1 MPHPAFTF
9 VADPG
14 LVPEGP
20 PGGRLSGWRIPI
32 KDGTDVA
39 GMPTTNG
46 NPARAYIARETDPFV
61 RRLIDAG
68 ASIDAK
74 TLTSELGA
82 TCYAERPGVP
92 VLESPAFPGC
102 TPGGSS
108 AGAAVVV
115 ADGTSRAA
123 HGTDAG
129 GSIRVPAAACGVVGL
144 KLASPQLP
152 AHGFLTHNVSDLA
165 TLTGWS
171 EPTARP
177 LRVGVLTKGV
187 FASPEVAEGRGADVE
202 KLAALLGHRHEVVEI
217 EPYAESCDT
226 YTHFTTT
233 ITHAFKD
240 ADPLDNAYIAWL
252 VEQAHQL
259 TPEHV
264 ATAQQ
269 HSRILPALI
278 GRQWDVDAVL
288 SPTIAYD
295 PPSLGHF
302 PALSPEDSFH
312 AQTHWSPW
320 CSVFNVL
327 GTPAIALAGIHLGS
341 LRLTGP
347 QLLSLALEAEELLG
361 WELLGR

>member
-14 LVPEGP
+14 AAQEGP
-20 PGGRLSGWRIPI
+20 PGGRLTGWRIPI

-46 NPARAYIARETDPFV
+46 NPARAYVARETDPFV
-61 RRLIDAG
+61 QQLLNAG
-68 ASIDAK
+68 ARIDAK

-115 ADGTSRAA
+115 ADGTSRVA

-129 GSIRVPAAACGVVGL
+129 GSVRVPAAACGVTGL
-144 KLASPQLP
+144 KLASGDLP
-152 AHGFLTHNVSDLA
+152 AHGFLTRNVADLF
-165 TLTGWS
+165 TLTGWA
-171 EPTARP
+171 PPPRRR
-177 LRVGVLTKGV
+177 LRIGVLTKGV
-187 FASPEVAEGRGADVE
+187 FADPDVSDGRGADVE
-202 KLAALLGHRHEVVEI
+202 KLAALLGRAHVVVEI
-217 EPYAESCDT
+217 APYAQATET
-226 YTHFTTT
+226 YAHFTTM
-233 ITHAFKD
+233 ITHAFKG
-240 ADPLDNAYIAWL
+240 AEPLDNGYIAWL
-252 VEQAHQL
+252 VQGAERL

-264 ATAQQ
+264 AAARAHKQA
-269 HSRILPALI
+269 LPGLLA
-278 GRQWDVDAVL
+278 RDWDVDVVL

-295 PPSLGHF
+295 PPPLGYF
-302 PALSPEDSFH
+302 PALSPDESFH

-327 GTPAIALAGIHLGS
+327 GTPAISLGGVHLGS
-341 LRLTGP
+341 LRLAGP
-347 QLLSLALEAEELLG
+347 ELLG
-361 WELLGR
+361 LAREAEALLGR

>member
-1 MPHPAFTF
+1 MPHPAFTY
-9 VADPG
+9 VAHPG
-14 LVPEGP
+14 AVLAGP
-20 PGGRLSGWRIPI
+20 PGGRLTGWRIPV

-61 RRLIDAG
+61 LKLLNAG
-68 ASIDAK
+68 AIIDAK

-92 VLESPAFPGC
+92 VLESPAFPGR

-129 GSIRVPAAACGVVGL
+129 GSIRVPAAACGVTGL
-144 KLASPQLP
+144 KLASRELP
-152 AHGFLTHNVSDLA
+152 AHGFLSRNVADLF
-165 TLTGWS
+165 TLTGWA
-171 EPTARP
+171 PPAGRR
-177 LRVGVLTKGV
+177 LRIGVLTKGV
-187 FASPEVAEGRGADVE
+187 FADPEVAQRRGADVE
-202 KLAALLGHRHEVVEI
+202 KLAALLGRTHEVVEI
-217 EPYAESCDT
+217 GPYAESAAT
-226 YTHFTTT
+226 YAHFTTL
-233 ITHAFKD
+233 ITHAFRD
-240 ADPLDNAYIAWL
+240 VNPLDSVYIEWL
-252 VEQAHQL
+252 VRQAQRLESEQVDAAKAHVRAL
-259 TPEHV
+259 PGIV
-264 ATAQQ
+264 A
-269 HSRILPALI
+269 
-278 GRQWDVDAVL
+278 RQWNVDAVL

-295 PPSLGHF
+295 PPPLGYF
-302 PALSPEDSFH
+302 PALAPEESFH

-327 GTPAIALAGIHLGS
+327 GTPAIALGGVHLGS

-347 QLLSLALEAEELLG
+347 ELLRLAQEAEALPER
-361 WELLGR
+361 EVSR